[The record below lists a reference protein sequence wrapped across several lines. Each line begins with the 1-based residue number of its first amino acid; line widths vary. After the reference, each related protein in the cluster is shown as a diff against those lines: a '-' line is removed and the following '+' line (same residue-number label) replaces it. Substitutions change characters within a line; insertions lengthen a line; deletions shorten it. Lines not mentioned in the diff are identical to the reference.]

1 MSRDVTRIDRQG
13 RRRVG
18 SPRRDQRKFS
28 RTADMTHSANVV
40 DRPKRGGI
48 RL

>member
-1 MSRDVTRIDRQG
+1 MSRDVTRIDRQY
-13 RRRVG
+13 RKRIG
-18 SPRRDQRKFS
+18 SPRKDRRVFS
-28 RTADMTHSANVV
+28 RTADGTHRANIA